1 MVFGDVNLSEA
12 PVAEAADGTPF
23 NPGAGG
29 WPTIRYFNADTG
41 VGGAPYEKKTEKA
54 MCEEL
59 KDIDHMFAYV
69 EAAAGTSA
77 CDVEDLVG
85 CSDKQK
91 DYIGKWKDG
100 KSLADY
106 EAQNERL
113 AKMLKSK
120 LTPEAMNWIKLRM
133 KVLKDLIKRVPA
145 AEL

>member
-1 MVFGDVNLSEA
+1 MPIRGNY
-12 PVAEAADGTPF
+12 

-69 EAAAGTSA
+69 ETAAGTSA

-133 KVLKDLIKRVPA
+133 KVAASAADYKNWPCASSSGPA
-145 AEL
+145 VRGPLSRAL

>member
-1 MVFGDVNLSEA
+1 
-12 PVAEAADGTPF
+12 
-23 NPGAGG
+23 
-29 WPTIRYFNADTG
+29 
-41 VGGAPYEKKTEKA
+41 